1 MKIVHFLALVAV
13 AILALFIGYFA
24 GTQTKESP
32 VADMV
37 ASVVSPDQ
45 QGTASSEPDS
55 TVLATVNGEK
65 ITDHD
70 VETLYNSLPQ
80 QYRQAPFTLLKPQ
93 LVDQLVSMQVIEQAA
108 EAEKYGEQADFEDRL
123 AAVRSQLIQEYYLKK
138 KIDEL
143 VTDDM
148 VKAEYDK
155 ITADFKPEEE
165 VHARHILLKTEQEAE
180 DVIKLLNEGGDFT
193 ALAKEYSTGPS
204 GPQGGDLGYFTKE
217 RMVPEFAEVAFKMDK
232 GDYSKTPVKTQFGY
246 HVIKV
251 EDKRQTQPP
260 SLEEKQ
266 AEIQG
271 QLTSAAVEKLV
282 NDLKATAEI
291 VILEPAKNEKADEKD
306 MKEDSKSESTETPA
320 SNEQPATDAPKATET
335 PDSTKKD

>member
-1 MKIVHFLALVAV
+1 
-13 AILALFIGYFA
+13 
-24 GTQTKESP
+24 
-32 VADMV
+32 
-37 ASVVSPDQ
+37 
-45 QGTASSEPDS
+45 
-55 TVLATVNGEK
+55 
-65 ITDHD
+65 
-70 VETLYNSLPQ
+70 
-80 QYRQAPFTLLKPQ
+80 
-93 LVDQLVSMQVIEQAA
+93 
-108 EAEKYGEQADFEDRL
+108 
-123 AAVRSQLIQEYYLKK
+123 
-138 KIDEL
+138 
-143 VTDDM
+143 
-148 VKAEYDK
+148 
-155 ITADFKPEEE
+155 
-165 VHARHILLKTEQEAE
+165 
-180 DVIKLLNEGGDFT
+180 
-193 ALAKEYSTGPS
+193 
-204 GPQGGDLGYFTKE
+204 
-217 RMVPEFAEVAFKMDK
+217 MDK
-232 GDYSKTPVKTQFGY
+232 GDYSKNPVKTQFGY